1 MRKPSLEEKWSEQ
14 AKAYKLKAAEVPPG
28 RERDQ
33 LLRLA
38 RQLEDASHMNDWL
51 KSAELQPPK

>member
-14 AKAYKLKAAEVPPG
+14 AKAYKLEAAKVPPG
-28 RERDQ
+28 RGRDH
-33 LLRLA
+33 LLRMA
-38 RQLEDASHMNDWL
+38 RQLEAASHMNDWL